1 MRERGAD
8 VPRCSSPAAGA
19 GRTAGGVGQQRVF
32 PGRPWTGRERSPQT
46 GRQDRKRK
54 KRGGT
59 GPPGMAGGRTRGRL
73 CRMRRDAAM
82 EKAPTVARRRLTLP
96 AWKGQTGN

>member
-1 MRERGAD
+1 MSRAVPAPPQVRAVRRAGWGNNAFSPGGRER
-8 VPRCSSPAAGA
+8 SP
-19 GRTAGGVGQQRVF
+19 Q
-32 PGRPWTGRERSPQT
+32 RSPQT
-46 GRQDRKRK
+46 GRQDRKREK
-54 KRGGT
+54 LGGT

-73 CRMRRDAAM
+73 CRMRQDAAM